1 MPITCTVENPFAV
14 GTLQQAWAYCSG
26 VHLDFATRTGR
37 LVYSIHAD
45 KASAYSG
52 KPPIRTVEFPI
63 SNTPYA
69 PTIPAFDDLV
79 AANAT
84 AYGLLLQSIDALALA
99 QPEFADG
106 QAEGA

>member
-1 MPITCTVENPFAV
+1 MPLICSVENPFAV

-26 VHLDFATRTGR
+26 FHLDFETKTGR
-37 LVYSIHAD
+37 LVYSIFAD

-52 KPPIRTVEFPI
+52 KPPIRTVEFPV
-63 SNTPYA
+63 SNSPDRPA
-69 PTIPAFDDLV
+69 IPAFDDLV

-99 QPEFADG
+99 QPEFAGG
-106 QAEGA
+106 QAEGS